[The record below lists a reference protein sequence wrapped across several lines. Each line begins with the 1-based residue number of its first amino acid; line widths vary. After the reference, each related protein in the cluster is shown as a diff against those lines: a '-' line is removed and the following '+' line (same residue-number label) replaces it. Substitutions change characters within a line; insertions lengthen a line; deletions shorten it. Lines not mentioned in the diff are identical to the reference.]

1 MVLNS
6 KSHTSLCMMVDVW
19 ESKGFLFI
27 YSHSFQILKQWLIL
41 NSLMW
46 IVEENWKQMG
56 ETRWNCKNWKWRGTE
71 NRGNFYLELLW
82 CRMCLGT
89 LAVSLLEYD
98 SYSLFVIFSRSCS
111 AKLEVFWTNWHLRS
125 SRLWPSRLLT
135 WILTLQRDWKVPL
148 T

>member
-19 ESKGFLFI
+19 ESKGFLFV
-27 YSHSFQILKQWLIL
+27 YLHSFQILKQWLIL

-89 LAVSLLEYD
+89 LAVSLLEYTATH
-98 SYSLFVIFSRSCS
+98 SLSFFLGV
-111 AKLEVFWTNWHLRS
+111 
-125 SRLWPSRLLT
+125 
-135 WILTLQRDWKVPL
+135 VPQS
-148 T
+148 